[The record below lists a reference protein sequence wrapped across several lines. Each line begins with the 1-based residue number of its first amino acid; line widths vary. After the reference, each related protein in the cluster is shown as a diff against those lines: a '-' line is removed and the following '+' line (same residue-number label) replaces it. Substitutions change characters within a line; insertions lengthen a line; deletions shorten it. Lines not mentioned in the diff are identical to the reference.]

1 MATTLVVMQPTV
13 LPWAGYFNLMQRA
26 SDFVFYDDVQLEKQS
41 WQTRNRL
48 LLEGRANWITLPVV
62 HAGLN
67 QLISETQ
74 IAPRNIWV
82 ERVKKSF
89 VRNYKNHPFYKDA
102 LCVVELLFDNPNEN
116 LAVFN
121 ESIIE
126 FIAQKL
132 NIKTRTH
139 RSSELNVE
147 GKRSDR
153 LIGLCSHFNAEV
165 YLSPVGAREY
175 LELDGFIKRTSS
187 ELVFQN
193 FLPKPYPQINS
204 KEFVPHLSILD
215 VIANLGWEQTRS
227 YVICDDFI

>member
-1 MATTLVVMQPTV
+1 MVATLVVMQPTV

-26 SDFVFYDDVQLEKQS
+26 TDFVFYDDVQLEKQS

-67 QLISETQ
+67 QLISETK

-89 VRNYKNHPFYKDA
+89 VRNYKKHPFYND
-102 LCVVELLFDNPNEN
+102 VVGVIELFLDNPNEK
-116 LAVFN
+116 LATFN

-132 NIKTRTH
+132 NIKTRIH

-165 YLSPVGAREY
+165 YLSPIGAREY
-175 LELDGFIKRTSS
+175 LELDGFIERTSS

-193 FLPKPYPQINS
+193 YLAKPYPQINS

>member
-102 LCVVELLFDNPNEN
+102 LGVVELLFDNPNEK

-139 RSSELNVE
+139 RSSKLNVE